1 MDWILGGQ
9 VRKFPIHKVSLTVLE
24 GRWLVDASQ
33 VLGSPQV
40 AGLIVVPKG
49 FGASAFRAVSIGNP
63 AVATSLKQVMERS
76 RRRGQQALSEVVL
89 DTPRF
94 SGYGLLALTAQE
106 LALVSGPRHAVHKVI
121 ARMPRSE
128 IVFAGRLGHG
138 FPNPTFPL
146 AIVFKDGHAW
156 YFEVQWNRWRAA
168 KKILSPL
175 KAEQEAARQS

>member
-1 MDWILGGQ
+1 M
-9 VRKFPIHKVSLTVLE
+9 
-24 GRWLVDASQ
+24 DASQ

-49 FGASAFRAVSIGNP
+49 FGASTFRAGSIGTP
-63 AVATSLKQVMERS
+63 VVTTSLRQMMERS
-76 RRRGQQALSEVVL
+76 HRRGQQALSEVVL

-106 LALVSGPRHAVHKVI
+106 LALVSGPGHAVHKLI

-128 IVFAGRLGHG
+128 IVFADRLGRG

-146 AIVFKDGHAW
+146 AIVFKNGHAW

-175 KAEQEAARQS
+175 KAEQQADPRS